1 MTTRRTFAR
10 GRQPEAGEPL
20 HYRQCGLDNVYL
32 LNGYTLHETAH
43 GAGVSVEDV
52 DGLHRAIARNIARHN
67 GLLGAKEIKFL
78 RKMLGVTQADLARK
92 LRCDTQ
98 TVARWEKGQ
107 TEINGASDLC
117 IRAFYLGR
125 EADDV
130 DLLQLAEDLAE
141 LNIVD
146 FPQYFVERSDGWHP
160 SAAA

>member
-1 MTTRRTFAR
+1 MMTRRAFVR
-10 GRQPEAGEPL
+10 GGQPEAGEPL
-20 HYRQCGLDNVYL
+20 HYRQCGLDDVYL
-32 LNGYTLHETAH
+32 LNGYTIHETPY
-43 GAGVSVEDV
+43 GDGVSVEDV
-52 DGLHRAIARNIARHN
+52 EGLHRAIARNIVRHK
-67 GLLGAKEIKFL
+67 GLLDAKEIRFL
-78 RKMLGVTQADLARK
+78 RKMLGFTQADLARK

-146 FPQYFVERSDGWHP
+146 FPQYFVETPDGWHP